1 MIHREMAARQAFVR
15 WPIEG
20 NVLDALRG
28 GRIDLGRHVH
38 FEPHVWIDVLGAGRL
53 RIGQYTKLTLGVM
66 IIASELVSIGDHCGI
81 GATSY
86 ISDADHRFDDP
97 KRPWLWQ
104 GLKQRGPTIIG
115 DHCWLGLN
123 TVVPGGVTIGEHCV
137 VAANSVVT
145 RDLPAHTVCAGSPA
159 RPIKEIEY
167 AEEALPEIDLQGRWR

>member
-1 MIHREMAARQAFVR
+1 MRPVAGRMHRARVYGEKWAEFNRNSLPWRRLMIHREMMARQAFVR

-20 NVLDALRG
+20 NVLKALRNG
-28 GRIDLGRHVH
+28 WIELGPHVH
-38 FEPHVWIDVLGAGRL
+38 FEPHVWIDVLGGRL
-53 RIGQYTKLTLGVM
+53 RIGEYTKLTLGVM
-66 IIASELVSIGDHCGI
+66 IISTELVSIGAHCGV

-123 TVVPGGVTIGEHCV
+123 VV
-137 VAANSVVT
+137 
-145 RDLPAHTVCAGSPA
+145 
-159 RPIKEIEY
+159 
-167 AEEALPEIDLQGRWR
+167 